1 MADQAIDWDFP
12 DVFIPGL
19 GPERYIGIKGGRGS
33 GKSQFVG
40 GLIPIRMMQGKNAL
54 CIREVQSTTAD
65 SSKSMIEK
73 QIIKHGLSAHFNVLD
88 KEIRCI
94 ATGAKAIFRGM
105 QSYNAA
111 NVKSLEDF
119 DIAWWE
125 EAQSASQRSLDLLM
139 PTIRKPG
146 SQLIFTWNSENPTDA
161 VDKFFVGTRPEN
173 SVLIHANYDDNP
185 WFWDTEL
192 VADMRRDREFDH
204 DKYEHVWLGQ
214 YLSQASMQL
223 IPRKIVEAARKR
235 EVYTDMSDLLVIG
248 VDVAR
253 FGDDTS
259 VIWARRGLDA
269 RMHPPIKLK
278 KVDLMTLAG
287 RVKETSDELTADMV
301 FIDET
306 GLGAGVVD
314 RCRQLGM
321 QNIIGVN
328 FGSASDRIVQGQA
341 KAANK
346 RAEMWLTCRTALG
359 SGLAIPD
366 DDEIAGE
373 LTSPLYSYDA
383 NNLTLLEKKVD
394 MKKRLGRSPDIADA
408 LVLTYAYPVTARA
421 VMDAHQNMHE
431 ETYNPWGT

>member
-88 KEIRCI
+88 KEIRCT

-161 VDKFFVGTRPEN
+161 VDRFFVGTRPEN
-173 SVLIHANYDDNP
+173 SVLSKPASMTTR
-185 WFWDTEL
+185 FWDTEL
-192 VADMRRDREFDH
+192 RTRRDREFDH
-204 DKYEHVWLGQ
+204 TTRYVWLAVSSKRRCS
-214 YLSQASMQL
+214 LS
-223 IPRKIVEAARKR
+223 RAR
-235 EVYTDMSDLLVIG
+235 L
-248 VDVAR
+248 
-253 FGDDTS
+253 
-259 VIWARRGLDA
+259 
-269 RMHPPIKLK
+269 
-278 KVDLMTLAG
+278 
-287 RVKETSDELTADMV
+287 
-301 FIDET
+301 
-306 GLGAGVVD
+306 
-314 RCRQLGM
+314 
-321 QNIIGVN
+321 
-328 FGSASDRIVQGQA
+328 
-341 KAANK
+341 
-346 RAEMWLTCRTALG
+346 
-359 SGLAIPD
+359 
-366 DDEIAGE
+366 
-373 LTSPLYSYDA
+373 
-383 NNLTLLEKKVD
+383 
-394 MKKRLGRSPDIADA
+394 
-408 LVLTYAYPVTARA
+408 
-421 VMDAHQNMHE
+421 
-431 ETYNPWGT
+431 